1 MIANTLALN
10 LIAKVMDWDDI
21 EATQEYEWLRLMAGV
36 KYDGYSDFAAGAGF
50 LEALVDWL
58 HQFQPAD
65 RKVAYRFVKERLVYI
80 SSAEMQRVIEAFL
93 PEVVTPYLRRCVA
106 EDNGIGAHEVWATV
120 EHAKAFSDRMR
131 ACLFVGLSDG
141 SRIDILRRANAG
153 RLSQE
158 QVIPMMNVDN
168 EKWRSLGKDLRD
180 EQGSEAKFQDVY
192 LIDDF
197 TASGTT
203 FVRINEDGLPK
214 GKLPKFE
221 NIIQEAKKAI
231 GEDFPIAEGFRLHIH
246 HYVSTTQARAAL
258 DERIGSVASDMDNR
272 SFNAEFLSREGL
284 TEGLLLGDDLPLGF
298 LSSEVKPQG
307 KVEVE
312 SDGLKS
318 NRTSD
323 RDMIKLCEDAYDPAL
338 FQRLEKHCREAG
350 MSTMCYGYGH
360 CALPLILE
368 HNTPN
373 NSVPLLWAETG
384 TPTKP
389 SMRPL
394 FHRRD
399 RHG

>member
-21 EATQEYEWLRLMAGV
+21 EATQEYEWLRLIAGV

-106 EDNGIGAHEVWATV
+106 EDHDIEAHQVWATAA
-120 EHAKAFSDRMR
+120 HAKAFSDRMR
-131 ACLFVGLSDG
+131 RCLFVGLSDG

-158 QVIPMMNVDN
+158 QVVPMMNVDN
-168 EKWRSLGKDLRD
+168 EKWRSLGKDLRK
-180 EQGSEAKFQDVY
+180 EQGEEAKFEDVY

-203 FVRINEDGLPK
+203 FVRIEPDGGLN

-221 NIIQEAKKAI
+221 RIVQAAQKSLRDE
-231 GEDFPIAEGFRLHIH
+231 FPIADGFRLHIH

-258 DERIGSVASDMDNR
+258 DERIEVASGMANR
-272 SFNAEFLSREGL
+272 CFDEEFLSKEGL
-284 TEGLLLGDDLPLGF
+284 TEGLLLGDDLSLGF
-298 LSSEVKPQG
+298 LSTDIKPQG
-307 KVEVE
+307 NVETD
-312 SDGLKS
+312 SAGLRS
-318 NRTSD
+318 NRSTD
-323 RDMIKLCEDAYDPAL
+323 GDIIRLCENVYDPAL
-338 FQRLEKHCREAG
+338 FRRLEEHCRKAG
-350 MSTMCYGYGH
+350 MSTVCYGYGH
-360 CALPLILE
+360 CALPLVLE

-389 SMRPL
+389 IMRPL